1 MKKYLPI
8 LILLLA
14 PLLGASQASLELQVA
29 AQLIE
34 KGNYRQ
40 AGKVA
45 QQAYQKGNIEEKI
58 EARILQAKAL
68 DKSANLF
75 NRKKINDRIELLLT
89 DAYRKSEQMGMD
101 SMNQVVNTMM
111 KDMVDVDMNK
121 PATPLTAG
129 GKAAQPPNI
138 RDIAKRKI
146 QEFNS
151 YNDSL
156 NAQLSALKIEK
167 DELEQAISQLTLEQ
181 AQQQLMLARKE
192 KTIDSI
198 AMARMQDSLLVVA
211 QEEALQRQ
219 EVELALKE
227 TQRNRSFL
235 LTIGIIIIA
244 GILFWLYYNTSRKNK
259 IIESERARSDEL
271 LLNILPASVA
281 LELKSKGK
289 ADARHY
295 DQVTVLFSDFKDFTK
310 ISSNLSPQE
319 LVAELDECFQAFDRI
334 VEQYQLEKI
343 KTIGDAYMCAG
354 GLPEPSEDHAQRTI
368 QAAMEMQNWL
378 RLNNQRAL
386 CHARIGIHSG
396 PVIAG
401 VVGARKF
408 AYDIW
413 GNTVNIASRMESQG
427 MPGEINISQATYEL
441 SNNQFQ
447 YTSRGK
453 IPAKGIG
460 EIEMYFIKE

>member
-1 MKKYLPI
+1 M
-8 LILLLA
+8 ILLLA
-14 PLLGASQASLELQVA
+14 PFLGASQASLELEVA

-58 EARILQAKAL
+58 EARLLQAKAL

-75 NRKKINDRIELLLT
+75 NRKKIENRIELLLM

-101 SMNQVVNTMM
+101 SMNRVVNTMM
-111 KDMVDVDMNK
+111 KDMVDVDMEK
-121 PATPLTAG
+121 PASPLTAG

-198 AMARMQDSLLVVA
+198 AMARMQDSLLVAA
-211 QEEALQRQ
+211 QEETLQRK
-219 EVELALKE
+219 EAELALRE

-244 GILFWLYYNTSRKNK
+244 GILFWLYFNTSRKNK

-295 DQVTVLFSDFKDFTK
+295 EQVTVLFSDFKDFTQ

-319 LVAELDECFQAFDRI
+319 LVAELDECFQAFDKI

-368 QAAMEMQNWL
+368 QAAVDMQNWL

>member
-1 MKKYLPI
+1 M
-8 LILLLA
+8 ILLLA
-14 PLLGASQASLELQVA
+14 PFLGVSQASLELEVA

-58 EARILQAKAL
+58 EARLLQAKAL

-75 NRKKINDRIELLLT
+75 NRKKIENRIELLLM

-101 SMNQVVNTMM
+101 SMNQVVNIMM
-111 KDMVDVDMNK
+111 KDMVDVDMEK
-121 PATPLTAG
+121 PTPPLTAG

-198 AMARMQDSLLVVA
+198 AMARMQDSLLVAA
-211 QEEALQRQ
+211 QEETLQRK
-219 EVELALKE
+219 EAELALRE

-259 IIESERARSDEL
+259 IIDSERARSDEL

-295 DQVTVLFSDFKDFTK
+295 DQVTVLFSDFKDFTQ

-368 QAAMEMQNWL
+368 QAAVDMQNWL

>member
-8 LILLLA
+8 LILCLA
-14 PLLGASQASLELQVA
+14 PLLGAGQASLELQVA

-75 NRKKINDRIELLLT
+75 NRKKINNRIELLLT

-101 SMNQVVNTMM
+101 SMNQVVNIMM
-111 KDMVDVDMNK
+111 KDMVDVDMDK
-121 PATPLTAG
+121 SPAPLTAG

-138 RDIAKRKI
+138 RDIARRKI

-198 AMARMQDSLLVVA
+198 AMARMQDSLLVAA
-211 QEEALQRQ
+211 QEETLQRK
-219 EVELALKE
+219 EAELALRE

-244 GILFWLYYNTSRKNK
+244 GILFWLYYNSSRKNK

-319 LVAELDECFQAFDRI
+319 LVAELDECFQAFDKI

-368 QAAMEMQNWL
+368 QAAIDMQDWL

-386 CHARIGIHSG
+386 RHARIGIHSG

-427 MPGEINISQATYEL
+427 IPGEINISQATYEL
-441 SNNQFQ
+441 SNNEFQ